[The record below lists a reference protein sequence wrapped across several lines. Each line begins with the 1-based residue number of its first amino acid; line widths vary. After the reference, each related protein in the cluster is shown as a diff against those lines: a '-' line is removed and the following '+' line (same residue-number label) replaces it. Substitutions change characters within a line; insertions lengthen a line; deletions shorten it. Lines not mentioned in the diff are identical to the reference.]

1 MVLAG
6 RHAVERAARLTA
18 GVEDPGPDWRLG
30 PVVEALQALR
40 GAALIR
46 AVTFMAGIGDVRR
59 FENLPEWG
67 SFACRSIPFVHL
79 FHLAVFHC
87 AARSQN
93 PTPLEIQNI

>member
-1 MVLAG
+1 MGAHIPCFLASWYGSSLSRSRSTGCRSGADSDHPAQQVALQEMVLAG

-46 AVTFMAGIGDVRR
+46 AVTFMAGIGDVR
-59 FENLPEWG
+59 
-67 SFACRSIPFVHL
+67 
-79 FHLAVFHC
+79 
-87 AARSQN
+87 
-93 PTPLEIQNI
+93 